1 MANSKATS
9 NFGNFAYN
17 GRQSLRPP
25 RSPLPSFSP
34 YGDHGSNSGIGS
46 KTIPRPIDGYRHHQ
60 RTTSEILIEEQPLWL
75 DDLLNEPDTPV
86 RRAGHRRSSSD
97 SFTYLDVANTSCM
110 DQLVHDSKSRNLT
123 SMSSSWGS
131 QGFLQ
136 KQDARHT
143 SFSPDSGSFQ
153 RPRNNIWEES
163 LDSRAYQSGLSSQMD
178 DTILQSSRSSCAQQD
193 HDRISST
200 GIENIIQEDDSL
212 EVIGSTDRKESSS
225 ARPCASETDPKRAKQ
240 QFAQRSRVRKLQY
253 IAELE
258 KNVQSLQAKGSEISA
273 EIDFL
278 EQQNLILSMENKA
291 LKQRL
296 DTVAQERL
304 IKYMEH
310 EILEKEIR
318 RLQSLYQQQQQPPPP
333 PPQKPQSHRRSN
345 SKDLDFQFA
354 NLSLKHEKSG
364 SGYDWLSAHSTS
376 DPL

>member
-17 GRQSLRPP
+17 GKQSLRPP

-34 YGDHGSNSGIGS
+34 YGDHGSNPGIGS

-75 DDLLNEPDTPV
+75 DELLNEPETPV

-110 DQLVHDSKSRNLT
+110 DQFVQDTRSKNLT

-136 KQDARHT
+136 KQDPRHT

-163 LDSRAYQSGLSSQMD
+163 LDSRAYQSGLSSQID
-178 DTILQSSRSSCAQQD
+178 DTIIQSSRSSCAQQD

-200 GIENIIQEDDSL
+200 GIEKNVQEDDSL

-225 ARPCASETDPKRAKQ
+225 ARPSASETDPKRAKQ

-258 KNVQSLQAKGSEISA
+258 KNVQALQAS
-273 EIDFL
+273 
-278 EQQNLILSMENKA
+278 
-291 LKQRL
+291 
-296 DTVAQERL
+296 
-304 IKYMEH
+304 
-310 EILEKEIR
+310 
-318 RLQSLYQQQQQPPPP
+318 
-333 PPQKPQSHRRSN
+333 
-345 SKDLDFQFA
+345 
-354 NLSLKHEKSG
+354 
-364 SGYDWLSAHSTS
+364 
-376 DPL
+376 